1 MGWFNE
7 QIKLRMKN
15 DEECFSEAF
24 ANMSSVIIGKDIS
37 GITLK
42 DSGKK
47 TKDAMDEILKYYHV
61 KPQELPESLHD
72 INEQLEY
79 LLRPSGIMRRSVILQ
94 GKWYRN
100 GIGALL
106 GATKKGDTVAII
118 PSGFTGY
125 IFYDHESGSNIKVNS
140 RTAKLLSEDAI
151 CFYKQFP
158 LRAMG
163 IRDLIHYITQTLS
176 SSDFLMMGMATLIV
190 TLLGLFNPYVN
201 KLIFERLVDS
211 QKFSLM
217 MPVTCLLL
225 GVCLSTALMEIT
237 RALIRAR
244 LQTKMEVAVE
254 SALMIRILSLPAHF
268 FKKYSAGE
276 LYSRFQS
283 IKGLCNVLGDTV
295 FTTGLST
302 IFSLVYLIQ
311 IFNYTPALVIPSLSI
326 IVITLLFSVL
336 TTLIQVK
343 VSKKSMVLGAHI
355 NGLVYSLIS
364 GVQKLKLAGA
374 ERRSFAR
381 WANSYKESARLQYNP
396 PAILKLNTAITT
408 AISLLGI
415 VVIYYIAAVSRV
427 SVADYMA
434 FSVSY
439 GMVSGALTAFT
450 GMALT
455 VASIR
460 PVMDMVKPI
469 LETVPEISTEKKVVT
484 RLSGSIELNNISFR
498 YSQDM
503 PLILD
508 DLSLK
513 IRPGQYIAIVGQTGC
528 GKSTLMR
535 LMLGFEQPQK
545 GAVYFDGKDL
555 ASLDL
560 KSLRRK
566 IGVVMQNGKLFQGD
580 IYSNIVINAP
590 WLTLAEAW
598 EAAEMAGIAEDIR
611 NMPMGMHTLI
621 SEGQGGFSGGQKQ
634 RLMIARAIAPRPRI
648 LMFDEATSAL
658 DNLTQRTVS
667 ESLNMLKCTR
677 IVIAHRLST
686 IKQCDRIIVLDKGK
700 IVEDGRYEELLAN
713 NGYFSQ
719 LVARQRLD
727 MGEI

>member
-1 MGWFNE
+1 MGWFDE
-7 QIKLRMKN
+7 QIKQRMKN

-24 ANMSSVIIGKDIS
+24 ANMSSVIMGKDIVRI
-37 GITLK
+37 GAN

-47 TKDAMDEILKYYHV
+47 TKDAIDEIMNYYHV
-61 KPQELPESLHD
+61 KPQELPENLCD

-79 LLRPSGIMRRSVILQ
+79 LLRPSGIMRRSVNLQ
-94 GKWYRN
+94 RKWYKN
-100 GIGALL
+100 AVGAFL
-106 GATKKGDTVAII
+106 GTTKKGDTVAIL
-118 PSGFTGY
+118 PSGFSGY
-125 IFYDHESGSNIKVNS
+125 IFYDHESGSKIKVNDM
-140 RTAKLLSEDAI
+140 TARLLSEEAI
-151 CFYKQFP
+151 CFYRQFP
-158 LRAMG
+158 LKAMG
-163 IRDLIHYITQTLS
+163 IGDLIRYIIQTLS
-176 SSDFLMMGMATLIV
+176 RSDFRMLGLTTLII
-190 TLLGLFNPYVN
+190 TLLGLINPSVN
-201 KLIFERLVDS
+201 KLIFEKLANS
-211 QKFSLM
+211 QRFSLM
-217 MPVTCLLL
+217 IPVTCLLL
-225 GVCLSTALMEIT
+225 GVTLSTALIEI
-237 RALIRAR
+237 AKSLIRAR

-283 IKGLCNVLGDTV
+283 IKDLCNMLGDAV
-295 FTTGLST
+295 FTTGLSSV
-302 IFSLVYLIQ
+302 FSLIYIIQ
-311 IFNYTPALVIPSLSI
+311 IFNYTPTLVIPSLI
-326 IVITLLFSVL
+326 IIMITLLFF
-336 TTLIQVK
+336 TLSTLFQVK
-343 VSKKSMVLGAHI
+343 VSKKTMKLSAHI

-374 ERRSFAR
+374 ERRAFAK
-381 WANSYKESARLQYNP
+381 WANTYKESARLQYDP
-396 PAILKLNTAITT
+396 PAILKLNTAIST

-415 VVIYYIAAVSRV
+415 IAIYYIAVVSKV

-455 VASIR
+455 IANIR
-460 PVMDMVKPI
+460 PILEMVNPI

-498 YSQDM
+498 YSDDM
-503 PLILD
+503 PLIID
-508 DLSLK
+508 ELSLK
-513 IRPGQYIAIVGQTGC
+513 IRPGQYVAIVGQTGC

-545 GAVYFDGKDL
+545 GAVYYDGKDL

-590 WLTLAEAW
+590 WLTLTEAW

-611 NMPMGMHTLI
+611 NMPMEMHTMI
-621 SEGQGGFSGGQKQ
+621 SEGQGGLSGGQKQ
-634 RLMIARAIAPRPRI
+634 RLMIARAIAPKPRI

-658 DNLTQRTVS
+658 DNLTQKTVS
-667 ESLNMLKCTR
+667 DSLNKLKCTR

-700 IVEDGRYEELLAN
+700 IVEDGKYEELLMN
-713 NGYFSQ
+713 NGYFAG

-727 MGEI
+727 MGE

>member
-1 MGWFNE
+1 MGWFDE
-7 QIKLRMKN
+7 QIKQRMKN

-24 ANMSSVIIGKDIS
+24 TNISSVIMEKDIAR
-37 GITLK
+37 ITLK
-42 DSGKK
+42 DASKK
-47 TKDAMDEILKYYHV
+47 TRDAIDEILNYYHV
-61 KPQELPESLHD
+61 KPQELPENLSD

-79 LLRPSGIMRRSVILQ
+79 LLRPSGIMRRNVNLQ
-94 GKWYRN
+94 GKWYRDS
-100 GIGALL
+100 IGAFL
-106 GATKKGDTVAII
+106 GTTKKGDAVAII
-118 PSGFTGY
+118 PCGFTGY
-125 IFYDHESGSNIKVNS
+125 IFHDYESGADIKVNHK
-140 RTAKLLSEDAI
+140 TAKLLSEEAI

-158 LRAMG
+158 LKALSIKEL
-163 IRDLIHYITQTLS
+163 IRYLVQTLS
-176 SSDFLMMGMATLIV
+176 RSDFIMIGLATLIA
-190 TLLGLFNPYVN
+190 TLLGLINPYVN
-201 KLIFERLVDS
+201 KLIFEKLIYS
-211 QKFSLM
+211 QSFQLM
-217 MPVTCLLL
+217 LPVACLLL
-225 GVCLSTALMEIT
+225 GVTLSTALIEIT
-237 RALIRAR
+237 KSLIRAR
-244 LQTKMEVAVE
+244 LQTKVE
-254 SALMIRILSLPAHF
+254 ITVEAALMMRILSLPAHF

-276 LYSRFQS
+276 LFSRFQY
-283 IKGLCNVLGDTV
+283 IKGLCNMLGDVVLTV
-295 FTTGLST
+295 GLSSV
-302 IFSLVYLIQ
+302 FSLVYMIQ
-311 IFNYTPALVIPSLSI
+311 IFNFTPALVVPSLII
-326 IVITLLFSVL
+326 IVITLLFSAL
-336 TTLIQVK
+336 TTFMQAK
-343 VSKKSMVLGAHI
+343 TSKKTMEHNARI

-374 ERRSFAR
+374 ERRSFGK
-381 WANSYKESARLQYNP
+381 WANAYKDAAKLQYDP
-396 PAILKLNTAITT
+396 PAVIKLNAVIST

-415 VVIYYIAAVSRV
+415 IVIYYIAAVSRI

-434 FSVSY
+434 FSAAY
-439 GMVSGALTAFT
+439 GMVSGALTTLT

-455 VASIR
+455 TANIK

-469 LETVPEISTEKKVVT
+469 LETIPEISTDKKVVT

-498 YSQDM
+498 YSADM

-513 IRPGQYIAIVGQTGC
+513 IRAGQYVAIVGQTGC

-545 GAVYFDGKDL
+545 GAIYYDGKDMTTI
-555 ASLDL
+555 DL

-598 EAAEMAGIAEDIR
+598 DAAEMAGIAEDIR

-658 DNLTQRTVS
+658 DNMTQKTVS
-667 ESLNMLKCTR
+667 ESLNKLKCTR

-686 IKQCDRIIVLDKGK
+686 IRQCDRIIVLDQGK
-700 IVEDGRYEELLAN
+700 IIEDGKYDELLKK
-713 NGYFSQ
+713 NGFFAG
-719 LVARQRLD
+719 LVERQMLETG
-727 MGEI
+727 M

>member
-1 MGWFNE
+1 MGWFDE
-7 QIKLRMKN
+7 QIKQRMKN

-24 ANMSSVIIGKDIS
+24 ATMSSVIMGKDIA
-37 GITLK
+37 GIAV
-42 DSGKK
+42 
-47 TKDAMDEILKYYHV
+47 KDAGKRTRDAIDEILNYYHV
-61 KPQELPESLHD
+61 KPQELPDNLED

-79 LLRPSGIMRRSVILQ
+79 LLRPSGIMRRSVKLQ
-94 GKWYRN
+94 GKWYRD
-100 GIGALL
+100 GIGAFL
-106 GATKKGDTVAII
+106 GTTKLGDTVAII

-125 IFYDHESGSNIKVNS
+125 TFHDHKSGSDIKINDK
-140 RTAKLLSEDAI
+140 TAKLLSEEAI

-158 LRAMG
+158 LKALGVREL
-163 IRDLIHYITQTLS
+163 IRYIIQTLS
-176 SSDFLMMGMATLIV
+176 GSDFLMIGLATLIA

-201 KLIFERLVDS
+201 KLIFEKLINS
-211 QKFSLM
+211 QSFQLM

-225 GVCLSTALMEIT
+225 GITLSTALIDIT
-237 RALIRAR
+237 KSLIRAR
-244 LQTKMEVAVE
+244 LQTKMEVTVE
-254 SALMIRILSLPAHF
+254 SALMMRIMSLPAHF

-283 IKGLCNVLGDTV
+283 IKGLCNVFGDAV
-295 FTTGLST
+295 LTTGLSSV
-302 IFSLVYLIQ
+302 FSLVYLIQ
-311 IFNYTPALVIPSLSI
+311 IFNYTPALVIPSLII
-326 IVITLLFSVL
+326 IVTTLLFSAL
-336 TTLIQVK
+336 TMLKQVK
-343 VSKKSMVLGAHI
+343 VSKKSMELNASI

-374 ERRSFAR
+374 ERRSFAK
-381 WANSYKESARLQYNP
+381 WANIYKESARLQYDP
-396 PAILKLNTAITT
+396 PTILKLNTAIST
-408 AISLLGI
+408 AISLIGI
-415 VVIYYIAAVSRV
+415 IAIYYIAVVSRV

-434 FSVSY
+434 FSASY
-439 GMVSGALTAFT
+439 GMVSGALTALT

-455 VASIR
+455 IANIR
-460 PVMDMVKPI
+460 PVVDMVKPI
-469 LETVPEISTEKKVVT
+469 LEAVPEISTDKKVVT
-484 RLSGSIELNNISFR
+484 RLSGSIELNNIAFR
-498 YSQDM
+498 YSEDM

-513 IRPGQYIAIVGQTGC
+513 IRPGQYVAIVGQTGC

-545 GAVYFDGKDL
+545 GAIYFDGKDL
-555 ASLDL
+555 AVLDL

-658 DNLTQRTVS
+658 DNLTQKTVS
-667 ESLNMLKCTR
+667 ESLNKLKCTR

-700 IVEDGRYEELLAN
+700 IVEDGKYEELLAN
-713 NGYFSQ
+713 NGYFAG
-719 LVARQRLD
+719 LVAKQRLD
-727 MGEI
+727 L